1 MMNIYN
7 LIIEINPFDNE
18 TDNSF
23 FIAEEIVVKEKE
35 LSPFFQLLDKLDLSP
50 SSRSLD
56 KIFAEISEKN

>member
-7 LIIEINPFDNE
+7 LVIDINPFDNE

-35 LSPFFQLLDKLDLSP
+35 LSPFFHLLDKLNLSP
-50 SSRSLD
+50 SSKSLD
-56 KIFAEISEKN
+56 KIFAEITDKN

>member
-1 MMNIYN
+1 MMNTYN

-23 FIAEEIVVKEKE
+23 FIAEEIVVKENE